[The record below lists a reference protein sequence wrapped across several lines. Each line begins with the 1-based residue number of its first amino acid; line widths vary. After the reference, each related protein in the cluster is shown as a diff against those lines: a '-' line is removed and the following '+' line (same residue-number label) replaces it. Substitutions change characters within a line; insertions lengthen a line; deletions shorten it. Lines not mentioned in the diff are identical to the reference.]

1 MAVTRAGAPVSSGL
15 ARRLGPKTSEISE
28 LMVTAMLREVPRYA
42 AAPDL
47 YGEAVLQRCRLA
59 VRIFVRIVESGA
71 PPTARDINVVR
82 RIGRTV
88 AMSGEPLEPLLHALR
103 IGARVGWE
111 ETLRESRRAPA
122 LSPEQML
129 PLAGRVFEYID
140 QLSSSMAEAYS
151 EEVGEGA
158 RRQAM
163 SETRLFEAL
172 TSGEPP
178 ADGLTAFTLEP
189 PRVALAVASRAD
201 SAAVSAVLGRLR
213 ARLGQ
218 GVLGQ
223 RQGVSVWLLPREPS
237 PALLQDCSAG
247 TAVVFG
253 LSAATDEVSLSRAVD
268 EAAISATIG
277 LEHGGTGEVYPYSR
291 VYPEAALR
299 SDPAALSRFHAAE
312 LGRLGEHP
320 EILET
325 LRLYLL
331 SGRSVGATARRVHKH
346 RQTVVYRLRRAE
358 ELTGADLSDPEVV
371 FRLEAAVRTMARP
384 GEPSG
389 PAAG

>member
-1 MAVTRAGAPVSSGL
+1 MTSAPASVTAGL
-15 ARRLGPKTSEISE
+15 ARRLAPKTTEISE

-42 AAPDL
+42 SAPDL
-47 YGEAVLQRCRLA
+47 YGNAVLQRCRLA
-59 VRIFVRIVESGA
+59 VRIFVRIVESGE
-71 PPTARDINVVR
+71 PPATRDINVVR

-88 AMSGEPLEPLLHALR
+88 ATAGEPLEPLLHALR

-111 ETLRESRRAPA
+111 ETLRESRRPPA

-151 EEVGEGA
+151 HEVGEGA

-172 TSGEPP
+172 TSGQPP
-178 ADGLTAFTLEP
+178 TDGFTALTLEP
-189 PRVALAVASRAD
+189 PRVALAVASHAD
-201 SAAVSAVLGRLR
+201 AAAVSAVLGRLR
-213 ARLGQ
+213 SRFAQ

-223 RQGVSVWLLPREPS
+223 RQGIPVWLLSREPS
-237 PALLQDCSAG
+237 AAMLQDCAAG
-247 TAVVFG
+247 TPVVFG
-253 LSAATDEVSLSRAVD
+253 MSAATDEVSLSRAVD

-277 LEHGGTGEVYPYSR
+277 LEHGGDGEVYAYSR

-299 SDPAALSRFHAAE
+299 SDPAALSRFQSAA
-312 LGRLGEHP
+312 LGRLLGHP

-325 LRLYLL
+325 LRIFLL
-331 SGRSVGATARRVHKH
+331 SGRSVGSTAAAVHRH
-346 RQTVVYRLRRAE
+346 RQTVVYRLRRVE
-358 ELTGADLSDPEVV
+358 ELLGCDLSDPEVV
-371 FRLEAAVRTMARP
+371 FWLEAAVRTLGRP
-384 GEPSG
+384 GAPSG

>member
-1 MAVTRAGAPVSSGL
+1 MANATRTRVTSGL
-15 ARRLGPKTSEISE
+15 ARRLAPKTSQISE

-42 AAPDL
+42 AAPSL
-47 YGEAVLQRCRLA
+47 YGQAVLQRCRLA
-59 VRIFVRIVESGA
+59 VRIFVRIVESGE
-71 PPTARDINVVR
+71 PPAVRDINVVR

-88 AMSGEPLEPLLHALR
+88 AIAGEPLEPLLHALR

-122 LSPEQML
+122 LEPEQML

-151 EEVGEGA
+151 AEVQEGV

-172 TSGEPP
+172 TSGQPP
-178 ADGLTAFTLEP
+178 TDGLTAFTLEP
-189 PRVALAVASRAD
+189 PRVALALASKAD
-201 SAAVSAVLGRLR
+201 AAAVSAVLGRLR
-213 ARLGQ
+213 TRLTH

-223 RQGVSVWLLPREPS
+223 RQGLPVWLLAREPS
-237 PALLQDCSAG
+237 PSLLQDCSAG
-247 TAVVFG
+247 TAVVYG
-253 LSAATDEVSLSRAVD
+253 MSAATDEVSLSRAVD

-277 LEHGGTGEVYPYSR
+277 LEHGGGAALYPYTR

-299 SDPAALSRFHAAE
+299 SDPAALSRFQAAS
-312 LGRLGEHP
+312 LGRLREHP

-331 SGRSVGATARRVHKH
+331 AGRSVGATARQVHKH
-346 RQTVVYRLRRAE
+346 RQTVVYRLRRAG
-358 ELTGADLSDPEVV
+358 ELLGCDLSDPEEV
-371 FRLEAAVRTMARP
+371 FRLEAAVRTLGHPAA
-384 GEPSG
+384 PSG
-389 PAAG
+389 PGAG

>member
-1 MAVTRAGAPVSSGL
+1 MATGTSTSVTSAL
-15 ARRLGPKTSEISE
+15 ARRLGPKTPEISK
-28 LMVTAMLREVPRYA
+28 LMVSAMLREVPRYA

-47 YGEAVLQRCRLA
+47 YGNAVLQRCRLA

-71 PPTARDINVVR
+71 PPAARDINIVR

-88 AMSGEPLEPLLHALR
+88 AVAGEPLEPLLHALR

-111 ETLRESRRAPA
+111 ETLRESRRPPA
-122 LSPEQML
+122 LAPEQML

-140 QLSSSMAEAYS
+140 QLSSSMAEAYTA
-151 EEVGEGA
+151 EVQEGA

-172 TSGEPP
+172 TSGQPP
-178 ADGLTAFTLEP
+178 TDGLTAFTLEP
-189 PRVALAVASRAD
+189 PRVALAIAANAD
-201 SAAVSAVLGRLR
+201 AAAVSAVLGRLR
-213 ARLGQ
+213 ARLLQ

-223 RQGVSVWLLPREPS
+223 RQGLPVWLLSREPS
-237 PALLQDCSAG
+237 PSLLRDCSAG
-247 TAVVFG
+247 TAVAYG
-253 LSAATDEVSLSRAVD
+253 MSSATGEVSLSRAVD

-277 LEHGGTGEVYPYSR
+277 LEHGGLALVYPYAR

-299 SDPAALSRFHAAE
+299 SDPAALSRFQAAA
-312 LGRLGEHP
+312 LGRLHGHP

-325 LRLYLL
+325 LRIYLL
-331 SGRSVGATARRVHKH
+331 GGRSVGATAKRVHKH
-346 RQTVVYRLRRAE
+346 RQTVVYRLRRAAELLGCDLADAE
-358 ELTGADLSDPEVV
+358 EL
-371 FRLEAAVRTMARP
+371 FRLEAAVRTLGRP
-384 GEPSG
+384 GAPIG

>member
-1 MAVTRAGAPVSSGL
+1 MARVPGPDVSDLS
-15 ARRLGPKTSEISE
+15 RRLSPKTPEISR
-28 LMVTAMLREVPRYA
+28 LMVNEILREVPHYASSPGRYG
-42 AAPDL
+42 D
-47 YGEAVLQRCRLA
+47 AVLQRCRLA
-59 VRIFVRIVESGA
+59 VRIFVRIVDTGA
-71 PPTARDINVVR
+71 PPGPRDINVVR
-82 RIGRTV
+82 RVGRTV
-88 AMSGEPLEPLLHALR
+88 AAAGEPLEPLLHALR

-111 ETLRESRRAPA
+111 ETLRESRREPA
-122 LSPEQML
+122 LPPGEML

-151 EEVGEGA
+151 QEVEEGA

-189 PRVALAVASRAD
+189 PTVALAVASRAD
-201 SAAVSAVLGRLR
+201 AAAVSAVLGRLR
-213 ARLGQ
+213 TRLLQ

-223 RQGVSVWLLPREPS
+223 RQGVPVWLLPREPS
-237 PALLQDCSAG
+237 AALLQDCAHG

-253 LSAATDEVSLSRAVD
+253 MSAATDEVSLSRAVD

-277 LEHGGTGEVYPYSR
+277 LEHGGDGEVYPYSR

-299 SDPAALSRFHAAE
+299 SDPAALSRFQAAS
-312 LGRLGEHP
+312 LGRLRDHP

-325 LRLYLL
+325 IRLYLL
-331 SGRSVGATARRVHKH
+331 SGRSVGTTARLVHKH

-358 ELTGADLSDPEVV
+358 ELLGCDLADAEVV
-371 FRLEAAVRTMARP
+371 FRLEAAVRTMGRP
-384 GEPSG
+384 SVPSG
-389 PAAG
+389 RATG